1 MHLRKDI
8 WIKKNDAD
16 IGLLLY
22 KLYKQTGKSKQAES
36 EIKELITLTK
46 DNKLRVAYA
55 KDLIEQK
62 RYEEAN
68 QLAQQ
73 IKKSD
78 PTNVESLMLLG
89 KIQQK
94 QNKLNE
100 AIETYKMISFINEKY
115 APALYERGNVYLL
128 QSNVSRAKSFFE
140 RAVKADPKYALGY
153 LGLAKVAKTEKKNA
167 AYKKF
172 LNKAKKLDPKNEDI
186 VKEIKG
192 K

>member
-1 MHLRKDI
+1 M
-8 WIKKNDAD
+8 
-16 IGLLLY
+16 
-22 KLYKQTGKSKQAES
+22 
-36 EIKELITLTK
+36 
-46 DNKLRVAYA
+46 
-55 KDLIEQK
+55 
-62 RYEEAN
+62 
-68 QLAQQ
+68 
-73 IKKSD
+73 
-78 PTNVESLMLLG
+78 
-89 KIQQK
+89 
-94 QNKLNE
+94 
-100 AIETYKMISFINEKY
+100 
-115 APALYERGNVYLL
+115 L